1 MPLDARAPGLQHI
14 GDYDVLDKIAEGGMG
29 AVYKARHK
37 TTGQVVAIKVL
48 PPTTVKNPVLLKR
61 FEQEYRA
68 ATAIDHPHVV
78 RALEFCG
85 TGPAPFLVM
94 EYVDGESLGAKV
106 DRDGPLPEEAA
117 VRIIAQVCQGL
128 HRAHKQKLVHR
139 DVKPDNILV
148 TADGTAKLTDLGLVK
163 IEDDE
168 LNLTKTGRGLGT
180 PNYMAPEQFRDAKN
194 ADVRCDIYSL
204 GATLYT
210 LLTGET
216 PFGKVGPLECWLRKQ
231 RNELPSPRDLN
242 PAISERVSWA
252 IMRSMSGDPSSRPIN
267 CKEFVEDLTGATLR
281 PTTASAEQPA
291 APADLWYLVYRD
303 ELGETHTV
311 KGTTDGIRKALK
323 EGLLGDASNVR
334 ASRSKAGQFLTL
346 TGHPEFRDLVVR
358 ATPAPGPAV
367 GNPSGMMRASGVTR
381 PSGTVRPSGQMM
393 RQTTSAPRSKTPTP
407 PMDAPDPEAV
417 EYTPAPPPVGAPG
430 HSPYDPTQDYRAAG
444 ESTVRPHLSFGSA
457 EHRAHRPRIDWMLW
471 AGVLAVALATTAA
484 AVYLLPRMMRF

>member
-1 MPLDARAPGLQHI
+1 MPLDARAPALQQI
-14 GDYDVLDKIAEGGMG
+14 GDYLILDKIAEGGMG

-37 TTGQVVAIKVL
+37 TSGQVVAIKVI
-48 PPTTVKNPVLLKR
+48 PITTVKNAVLLKR

-68 ATAIDHPHVV
+68 AAAIDHPHVV

-94 EYVDGESLGAKV
+94 EYVDGEALGGKV

-163 IEDDE
+163 MEDDE

-210 LLTGET
+210 LVTGET

-231 RNELPSPRDLN
+231 RNELPTPRELN

-252 IMRSMSGDPSSRPIN
+252 VMRAMSGDPAQRPVS
-267 CKEFVEDLTGATLR
+267 CKEFVEDLTGASLR
-281 PTTASAEQPA
+281 PTAPVPEQPP
-291 APADLWYLVYRD
+291 PADLWYLVYRD
-303 ELGETHTV
+303 EEGETHTV

-334 ASRSKAGQFLTL
+334 ASRSKSGQFLNL
-346 TGHPEFRDLVVR
+346 PGYPEFRDLVVR
-358 ATPAPGPAV
+358 AAPAPPPPIS
-367 GNPSGMMRASGVTR
+367 NPSGVLRASA
-381 PSGTVRPSGQMM
+381 QMM
-393 RQTTSAPRSKTPTP
+393 RQTPAVPRTKTPTTP
-407 PMDAPDPEAV
+407 LGPPDPEAV
-417 EYTPAPPPVGAPG
+417 EYAPPPVTPRGNA
-430 HSPYDPTQDYRAAG
+430 YDPTEDYRPVG
-444 ESTVRPHLSFGSA
+444 ESTIRPLLSFAAGDQKVGSGKQ
-457 EHRAHRPRIDWMLW
+457 RVDWLLW

-484 AVYLLPRMMRF
+484 AVYLLPRVVRFF